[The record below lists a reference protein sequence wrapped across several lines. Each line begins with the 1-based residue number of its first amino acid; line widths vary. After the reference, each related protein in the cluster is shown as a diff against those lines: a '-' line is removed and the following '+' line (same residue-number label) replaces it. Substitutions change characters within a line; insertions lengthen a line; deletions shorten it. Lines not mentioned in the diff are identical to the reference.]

1 MTLNR
6 RYSAYLFAG
15 TATRTAMV
23 IGLHLNVPES
33 QLPDPRIREHRKRLF
48 WTAFVLDRI
57 FASKLNHPPAIL
69 DDDIDLDLPS
79 EVPTSIPND
88 SFGDAGYQVANI
100 TLARLLSSII
110 RSVYSVRKQAQ
121 GTCADVSS
129 RAKACLN
136 DLQSWY
142 EGLPRRFQI
151 DDKSMEDHHERQI
164 ISLHLRFYQVVPFF
178 MSYPLPRLCS
188 AYVRLILISIS
199 FWLLGHFY
207 YILCG
212 FRLRPPVSTNLL
224 HHPEFH

>member
-15 TATRTAMV
+15 TATRTAIV

-57 FASKLNHPPAIL
+57 FASKLNHPPAIQ

-79 EVPTSIPND
+79 ELPTSTPSNN
-88 SFGDAGYQVANI
+88 FGDAEYNVANI

-110 RSVYSVRKQAQ
+110 RCVYSVRRQAE

-129 RAKACLN
+129 RAQVCLN
-136 DLQSWY
+136 DLECWY
-142 EGLPRRFQI
+142 KALPRRFQI
-151 DDKSMEDHHERQI
+151 DDKALDDHHELQI
-164 ISLHLRFYQVVPFF
+164 VSLHLRFYQVVPILTSYTFF
-178 MSYPLPRLCS
+178 
-188 AYVRLILISIS
+188 VRLTIS
-199 FWLLGHFY
+199 
-207 YILCG
+207 
-212 FRLRPPVSTNLL
+212 ST
-224 HHPEFH
+224 

>member
-79 EVPTSIPND
+79 EVPTSVPND
-88 SFGDAGYQVANI
+88 SFGDAEYQVANI
-100 TLARLLSSII
+100 TLARLLSTII
-110 RSVYSVRKQAQ
+110 RSVYSVRKQAE

-136 DLQSWY
+136 GLQSWY
-142 EGLPRRFQI
+142 EGIPRRFQI
-151 DDKSMEDHHERQI
+151 DDKSMDDHHERQI
-164 ISLHLRFYQVVPFF
+164 LSLHLRFYQVVPLF
-178 MSYPLPRLCS
+178 MSYPLPRPCS
-188 AYVRLILISIS
+188 AYVKLTLISMS

-207 YILCG
+207 YILCD
-212 FRLRPPVSTNLL
+212 FRLRPHVWAHLL
-224 HHPEFH
+224 HHPRFR

>member
-79 EVPTSIPND
+79 EVPTSFPND
-88 SFGDAGYQVANI
+88 SFGDAEYQVANI

-121 GTCADVSS
+121 GTCADVWS

-151 DDKSMEDHHERQI
+151 DDKSMDDHHERQI
-164 ISLHLRFYQVVPFF
+164 ISLHLRFYQVVPLF
-178 MSYPLPRLCS
+178 MSYPLPRLRS
-188 AYVRLILISIS
+188 AYIRLILVSIS
-199 FWLLGHFY
+199 FWLLEHFY
-207 YILCG
+207 CILCG
-212 FRLRPPVSTNLL
+212 FRLRPYVSTHLL
-224 HHPEFH
+224 HHPKFR

>member
-79 EVPTSIPND
+79 EVTTSIPND
-88 SFGDAGYQVANI
+88 SFGDAEYQVANI

-142 EGLPRRFQI
+142 ESLPRRFQI
-151 DDKSMEDHHERQI
+151 DDKSMDDHHERQI
-164 ISLHLRFYQVVPFF
+164 ISLHLRFYQVVPLL
-178 MSYPLPRLCS
+178 MSYLLPRLRS
-188 AYVRLILISIS
+188 AYVRLILVSIS
-199 FWLLGHFY
+199 FWLLGYFY

-212 FRLRPPVSTNLL
+212 FRSRPHVSTHLL
-224 HHPEFH
+224 HHPKFR

>member
-88 SFGDAGYQVANI
+88 SFGDPEYQVANI
-100 TLARLLSSII
+100 TLARLLSCVI
-110 RSVYSVRKQAQ
+110 RSVYSVRKQAE

-151 DDKSMEDHHERQI
+151 DDKAMDDHHERQI
-164 ISLHLRFYQVVPFF
+164 LSLHLRFYQVVPLF
-178 MSYPLPRLCS
+178 MSCPLPRFRS
-188 AYVRLILISIS
+188 AYVRLILISMS

-207 YILCG
+207 YTLCG
-212 FRLRPPVSTNLL
+212 FRSRPHVSIHLL
-224 HHPEFH
+224 HHQKFH